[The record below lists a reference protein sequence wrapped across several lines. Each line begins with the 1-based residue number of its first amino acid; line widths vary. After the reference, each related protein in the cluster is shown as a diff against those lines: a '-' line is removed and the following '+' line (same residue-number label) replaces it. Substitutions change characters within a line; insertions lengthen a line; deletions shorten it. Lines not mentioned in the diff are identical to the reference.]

1 MKKNILIILI
11 GLLGSSFLYGQT
23 GPAGIGN
30 AGGTSGQPKNILW
43 VRANDLSLTDGTA
56 VNAWADSSGNG
67 NDLSRSASETDTT
80 GDPVFYNT
88 VVNGYPVIRFSSTSG
103 TTGTKLKK
111 NSFNSFTGNEV
122 TTFVIYRTKDTGE
135 GIISYAITGNSN
147 DYLLYNSGD
156 FRIYTG
162 GNYKIPGVAYND
174 STFTILTEK
183 WRNSDDAVRLF
194 RDGTQNY
201 SNTLGSGNVITNGGC
216 LAIGGEQDA
225 VDGSYDQTQ
234 ALDGDIAEI
243 IMFDTY
249 LNDAQRTII
258 ENYLN
263 VKYGIAIG
271 NDVFTSGDA
280 NYKEDITGIG
290 QEADGNWASSSS
302 AGMYLVNNGALD
314 DGDYIMTAHDATT
327 NAVSTADLPTGVV
340 ARWAK
345 DWYIEQTGTQNLSLK
360 FDLPEGIS
368 GGQYPQTISN
378 YVLLYRNSTTGNYD
392 TTTVNF
398 SVNYGDAD
406 QVAFNITGANLANGY
421 YTLGTK
427 DETNSP
433 VEGAASTTWYSLVS
447 GDWNDW
453 ETWTLDPSGALP
465 NNPDHLYPQKV
476 SDKVVIKSGKTVTMN
491 VNNIHNAS
499 LDVDGRLDLV
509 STSGHTFDNISGS
522 GRILLSSDNFP
533 SYTDASQFTD
543 AGNDEGTV
551 VYYGSTSYNLAN
563 AQTFYNMELN
573 LDAGQTLSLLN
584 DLTANGNLTI
594 NQGTFQINDNSATT
608 NLNITVGKDLTIA
621 SAGLIHTGTA
631 NARHQLNLYGDL
643 TNNGE
648 LKLTNRTSADY
659 ANEATDGIVDA
670 NFLNTSK
677 DQTISCNGLSNFYR
691 IEIDKG
697 TDYTYILD
705 MQATNT
711 SNFNLFGYANESHS
725 STSQLTDNNNALG
738 LIKGTVKI
746 GSNIIIPVLST
757 GGNYNVSAASRLWV
771 ADGTVQKNSGNS
783 LVPYGVIKVSSG
795 LLEAKVGSGITIRD
809 NGLIKVSGGTV
820 NTNVIRTSV
829 LGASNVGG
837 YVQTG
842 GTVNIVDAAHST
854 SDYYHF
860 CLTYPGNV
868 FSMTGGILHVYDTHI
883 ANGNEG
889 GIFIASDPANINVT
903 GGTVIAEIAES
914 TDTFEITSKAPFYN
928 LILRNTLDNTTDFK
942 LSDASDISST
952 DEDLAAQPLV
962 VLNDLTI
969 EDNCFLDNNGQNIT
983 IGGNFNISE
992 NSQQQGTNNYGLLYD
1007 ATKPYTLTFNGSGSD
1022 TLYIGHD
1029 VDDEYELYLSNLA
1042 INKSTG
1048 SEIVLKGD
1056 PNKDPTQTSL
1066 SAEWHNRLI
1075 KVNDTIDAKN
1085 GTFNQGHQSIRL
1097 YGPVYVRSTGILGV
1111 YEPGVTTLSAYIMLK
1126 DDGTSSTD
1134 LNTEKGAQ
1142 LGNFKLNPGD
1152 GKQVGLLSNT
1162 YIKRI
1167 GYYSGSMNLRS
1178 YNLKVDYLHRN
1189 STTNNFASSNGAADK
1204 MIFGDGDA
1212 SDGGLSILVTD
1223 NATYSFPV
1231 GVSGKYTPVK
1241 IDVSN
1246 FNDDGYITIN
1256 PVDHYLWTLA
1266 SDASKVLDYYW
1277 TVDHNDFSVNPDV
1290 YFTFYYNNGDVNGPE
1305 SSYRAAR
1312 IINYKTIESL
1322 GNWSVDASNDEFY
1335 YADDDAPHNP
1345 IILTKGDYTVG
1356 IPAAFNTSVRTLYA
1370 RKNGEW
1376 HDYTTWSTTADGN
1389 SPLSNKNQLPTSGDI
1404 VVIGESTIN
1413 GDENKNYAV
1422 AISSTNADYAP
1433 INIAMLCILRYGD
1446 GESSLV
1452 TVGQNGADCNFGVV
1466 TNRDPDATDPSSTE
1480 NHASKIII
1488 SGPNLPS
1495 GDFGE
1500 YLAAPNTIWTYSR
1513 AFPGTNAAIDDGN
1526 GGTLATTYYS
1536 SYTIGNTIS
1545 EYPVL
1550 QFEYDG
1556 YNSGYIELPDVD
1568 ITVHND
1574 IRFFKGDH
1582 HIQFNTSANGNVL
1595 AEKDIEFNS
1604 GNNFNI
1610 EFQETGTA
1618 RTLTVKGN
1626 IDFKNNANGQY
1637 SVTNAASTLIHT
1649 IKLEGNVINPS
1660 GSSAFNCYNGTGNAM
1675 ANIEFTGEANTTF
1688 ANMTTIPDFNQMIMN
1703 KGSNQTYSMDIQTNF
1718 ALGGDAAGNSDKKPI
1733 QLQNGTLSLNNTNIN
1748 TGITTGGENYKIPNT
1763 SCLQISQGSLTASG
1777 NSGIELSGKLLIDG
1791 GSLDMSGGDNFIQYS
1806 ASGSATIDVSAGS
1819 LTVGSQIR
1827 RGTTSDQGILTY
1839 NQSGGTVEIGNSAAG
1854 QNSRGIFEI
1863 LNTGSSFTLSGGS
1876 FSISNDYRSNPSTQ
1890 SVIFNPETFN
1900 MSTGTSIQFGNANT
1914 VSGKGNFTLYASKPI
1929 KNLITDNTS
1938 GYSPKVTMQV
1948 VPLTIEENLSIGS
1961 GTEFDANGLNLVLN
1975 GNFTNNGTFTA
1986 NSNNTIFN
1994 GTVNQTIT
2002 GVTSF
2007 YNLIDSCTA
2016 SLLQANDITVG
2027 NELHLTS
2034 GTLEHSGNVLHAQG
2048 DVYSTISTTSSTV
2061 CDGIIFEGTSQQQ
2074 IIGSGSYKYLTTNN
2088 PSGVIVPTG
2097 YTTTITGSLNMKQGI
2112 FDIGKNLLAIEKSA
2126 SINEVNPFSSSNM
2139 VQTNISFT
2147 DAGIIKYFPTISSS
2161 TNFTYPIGS
2170 NGKYTPVSFNITNSA
2185 TDNMPLRVKA
2195 ADEIHPTILNDAETP
2210 DPEIPDT
2217 ANVLKYYWILDAT
2230 GASNFTGT
2238 AIMQADPNDVQ
2249 YTSPYDSTYYITA
2262 RLLDR
2267 NSGLFD
2273 KYSVTDF
2280 NETSYELSFSYNG
2293 TDDNGINGDYLAGVD
2308 SSGFNG
2314 AIPDQVPKYISNQD
2328 GDWTDQNIWTPTSPA
2343 GGPKGAIVIVRH
2355 NVTVPKNYI
2364 VSYETQIDNGGKLS
2378 VNNTFGH
2385 RLGNTHGTGTLYLER
2400 GDMPAANYEGFF
2412 AADSGTVEFGGTT
2425 DYDILSETP
2434 SVNNLILSGTGQ
2446 RRLPNLALQLLGSL
2460 TIDGPEMKNEQDKS
2474 LSIKKDITF
2483 TSGTFTDFTNGSSKI
2498 ELNGSSTQTISGAA
2512 AFTTANSSAIN
2523 NLKLNNPAGI
2533 NLNTSMDINKQIDF
2547 TSGKII
2553 TSTTNQL
2560 TILNTD
2566 NTSNPVINQ
2575 GTNSF
2580 VDGPLY
2586 KKINNLNYFDF
2597 PVGDGGRY
2605 GHVKLSNVSTSGS
2618 EIWMAQYFNHDA
2630 TSDGYDVST
2639 VDTSLQ
2645 SVYPD
2650 GYWNIL
2656 SPVASTT
2663 ADVKIRWDGA
2673 TNAPSSSSDRA
2684 KLRVAEWLSSST
2696 WSEVGNIV
2704 TDNSQS
2710 DGYIETSAGISFNE
2724 LAGGDYFAIGSDIV
2738 AQSKTW
2744 VGTTTDWATSTNW
2757 TPEGIPTSSDQVTI
2771 PESPTGG
2778 NFPVITSAAQ
2788 AYDLTLDANASIIIN
2803 PNYSLVVGNQFNI
2816 TSGASALVKADA
2828 TGSASLITNGTI
2840 TNNGTC
2846 SMEIYLTT
2854 GIYHYI
2860 SMPNATT
2867 ASSTFETLDGYT
2879 NPNWYYYD
2887 EVTGYDDWNYAWLRP
2902 SGTLNVAQGYALA
2915 LDRDKTYTLSGTF
2928 NSGNQSINI
2937 TKSGTQQ
2944 SNSWNLIGNPY
2955 PSAISIDDII
2965 NSNSGIFTGTVY
2977 LWDDDHTGGSGYT
2990 SSDYATYTLSG
3001 STSGGGGKTPNGYI
3015 APGQAFMVQASV
3027 ASGAFTLDNS
3037 MRRTN
3042 VATFFKSNYQDS
3054 IARIRL
3060 YVVNSNSDYNEMLI
3074 CFHNGATKQFDELYD
3089 GRKVEG
3095 NSNISLYSLI
3105 GDDKMAIQALPQL
3118 NKDITIPIGINVG
3131 SKTSGTHTIN
3141 VKELA
3146 NLYSDINI
3154 YLRDNETD
3162 SLINLRT
3169 NNSYTFTA
3177 SAGRNNQR
3185 FELICKVPEISQTKW
3200 QGGVAGNWN
3209 EATNWSNGIPTPYK
3223 NAIIESGSAVAAND
3237 IAFNNMTINP
3247 GAAVELNQGINVDQH
3262 GEIKILADENG
3273 IGSILDK
3280 GALNIKQAIV
3290 EHYFAQSHTNY
3301 MVSSPITNGTAS
3313 IFGTQS
3319 QLNGTEAMDN
3329 RQLSLFN
3336 NSWQSITNAKD
3347 NLVPMK
3353 ALQYFVEEVNNFTV
3367 NFKGELNNEDYSTN
3381 IDTTGFVAIG
3391 NPYPSFIDWDNTTSW
3406 TGEEN
3411 LAADI
3416 YVQSGI
3422 NQANYSTYNRLSG
3435 IATNGGSPSIEPT
3448 DAFIVYAKSKGNL
3461 SVTKNART
3469 AMAKSVT
3476 SNTDNYGFKF
3486 KLSSGNYS
3494 DEFVIFENNNATSNL
3509 DDYDTPKLFSS
3520 DNSYPQIYS
3529 YIGKKAVAVTGLPEI
3544 TETTKVELNF
3554 KTETAGAYHLS
3565 MEKFGNTTTN
3575 DSTLKVFI
3583 VDNLNSDTT
3592 ELSSTGIDYNFDGA
3606 TNEGRFEIIFKLKTS
3621 SIAVK
3626 ADYLHVFSYN
3636 KTIVVQ
3642 NPLNKAG
3649 RIQIF
3654 ELNGKKIAEKESFG
3668 GTDYFSIKQ
3677 SGIYLLQFHDK
3688 ENNIYGYK
3696 LSVQ

>member
-67 NDLSRSASETDTT
+67 NDLSSSASDAN
-80 GDPVFYNT
+80 DPDFYNT
-88 VVNGYPVIRFSSTSG
+88 VVNGYPVIRFNSATG
-103 TTGTKLKK
+103 TGTKLKK

-271 NDVFTSGDA
+271 NDVFTSGDT

-327 NAVSTADLPTGVV
+327 NAVSTADLPTGVA
-340 ARWAK
+340 ARWAR

-697 TDYTYILD
+697 TDYTYVLD

-757 GGNYNVSAASRLWV
+757 GGNYNVSAAARLWV

-820 NTNVIRTSV
+820 NTNVIKTSV

-1142 LGNFKLNPGD
+1142 LGNFKLNPGA

-1212 SDGGLSILVTD
+1212 SDGGLSIYITG
-1223 NATYSFPV
+1223 NGTYTYPV
-1231 GVSGKYTPVK
+1231 GTETTLTRYTWVRMT
-1241 IDVSN
+1241 ISN
-1246 FNDDGYITIN
+1246 FVDSGYIRIV
-1256 PVDHYLWTLA
+1256 PVDQELRTIDKTGGDHL
-1266 SDASKVLDYYW
+1266 SYYW
-1277 TVDHNDFSVNPDV
+1277 HIDNEGFTNLPTVSYLMQYDNSDVDGGAENLFVPGRVLWVSPYDRIRDNDKNKV
-1290 YFTFYYNNGDVNGPE
+1290 
-1305 SSYRAAR
+1305 
-1312 IINYKTIESL
+1312 
-1322 GNWSVDASNDEFY
+1322 
-1335 YADDDAPHNP
+1335 DDANDQ
-1345 IILTKGDYTVG
+1345 ITFDTYDGSGTITLEKADYTAGTANCFLGAVPVFRS
-1356 IPAAFNTSVRTLYA
+1356 IDTYTNWDD
-1370 RKNGEW
+1370 K
-1376 HDYTTWSTTADGN
+1376 TTWDQ
-1389 SPLSNKNQLPTSGDI
+1389 NKVPTSGSI
-1404 VVIGESTIN
+1404 VIIQGTDRVWGN
-1413 GDENKNYAV
+1413 
-1422 AISSTNADYAP
+1422 
-1433 INIAMLCILRYGD
+1433 NI
-1446 GESSLV
+1446 
-1452 TVGQNGADCNFGVV
+1452 
-1466 TNRDPDATDPSSTE
+1466 PDAPGAVIFERTWTDTPTSE
-1480 NHASKIII
+1480 NV
-1488 SGPNLPS
+1488 PRL
-1495 GDFGE
+1495 
-1500 YLAAPNTIWTYSR
+1500 
-1513 AFPGTNAAIDDGN
+1513 
-1526 GGTLATTYYS
+1526 
-1536 SYTIGNTIS
+1536 
-1545 EYPVL
+1545 
-1550 QFEYDG
+1550 
-1556 YNSGYIELPDVD
+1556 
-1568 ITVHND
+1568 
-1574 IRFFKGDH
+1574 
-1582 HIQFNTSANGNVL
+1582 QFNTSGTFDIGVVSGTGMISLNTNANPTVTADWGLFANNDSSIFMYWGSASPTLNNIPQPLPSLMLESDNFTIDQSLIINDDLLFNGNANATFL
-1595 AEKDIEFNS
+1595 QNIDIKRDLV
-1604 GNNFNI
+1604 
-1610 EFQETGTA
+1610 TGFWQGGTFHFPGTGSA
-1618 RTLTVKGN
+1618 ITVTVERN
-1626 IDFKNNANGQY
+1626 IDFTQY
-1637 SVTNAASTLIHT
+1637 DDQGNSRNIVVDDPGSSSTLEH
-1649 IKLEGNVINPS
+1649 KLIVKGDIIQGSKDNYTFDLYNASDRPNVILEFQ
-1660 GSSAFNCYNGTGNAM
+1660 GDTSSRYYRTS
-1675 ANIEFTGEANTTF
+1675 TVV
-1688 ANMTTIPDFNQMIMN
+1688 PDLYRIVMN
-1703 KGSNQTYSMDIQTNF
+1703 KGTSQTDTFSFNNSITLSGATNGVGVKK
-1718 ALGGDAAGNSDKKPI
+1718 ALE
-1733 QLQNGTLSLNNTNIN
+1733 LQNGVLRIN
-1748 TGITTGGENYKIPNT
+1748 DPGISFALTTGNDNFEIPST
-1763 SCLQISQGSLTASG
+1763 ACLQISQGSLTVSG
-1777 NSGIELSGKLLIDG
+1777 NSGIELDGKLLIDG

-1806 ASGSATIDVSAGS
+1806 ASGSATIGLSAGS

-2195 ADEIHPTILNDAETP
+2195 ADEIHPTIINDAEAP

-2446 RRLPNLALQLLGSL
+2446 RRLPNLDLQLLGSL

-3353 ALQYFVEEVNNFTV
+3353 ALQYFVEEVNNFTI
-3367 NFKGELNNEDYSTN
+3367 NFKGELNHQDYTTN